1 MPFLRKKRQEG
12 PPTLQGW
19 GKREGQTTQETE
31 LADWHTNLLTAVFK
45 CHPPP
50 SDPTRTS
57 HKWFTFVSSHVFF
70 FLSPQK
76 RPRACITGQT
86 LHQNQE
92 PSCIPGWRP
101 EKTATMFLLHSQQD
115 QLLPLRRW
123 PQLATA
129 TQAFPEAHPHS
140 ARRGCTSTNSIP
152 LAGMSS
158 KQAFTSVRW
167 DLKCCCTRVFAVFSL
182 CPKFS
187 LPNPTSA
194 MWWTSL
200 FLANYIRE
208 AFRWYHLSS
217 HPLVSLLT
225 D

>member
-1 MPFLRKKRQEG
+1 M
-12 PPTLQGW
+12 
-19 GKREGQTTQETE
+19 
-31 LADWHTNLLTAVFK
+31 VYI
-45 CHPPP
+45 
-50 SDPTRTS
+50 
-57 HKWFTFVSSHVFF
+57 
-70 FLSPQK
+70 
-76 RPRACITGQT
+76 CI
-86 LHQNQE
+86 E
-92 PSCIPGWRP
+92 SCV
-101 EKTATMFLLHSQQD
+101 FLLVPTKETQSLYYGAD
-115 QLLPLRRW
+115 LASESGTQLHTRLETRKNSNHVPAPFSAGPAVA
-123 PQLATA
+123 PQEMAT
-129 TQAFPEAHPHS
+129 TRNCYPGIPEAHPHS